1 MGDMIDVREWDEAV
15 RYVAEA
21 RDKGRM
27 VSNFF
32 PDEKRMRR
40 WCQSG
45 AFSYMERGETTFFMR
60 HQETFSCLYFL
71 STSVD
76 ALTKDL
82 SGFLENQSGHLVV
95 DVLGRDAVREPLEAA
110 FKMVGFTALTTL
122 QRMSRRTPTEKYE
135 HESGIAVA
143 NMDDAA
149 AVHSLL
155 VTNFIAEEEQLPSLE
170 DVQDWIATRS
180 ILVAR
185 EEMDQDIKGF
195 VIFDLSPAA
204 LYLRYWF
211 VSCGSRGNGVGSKLM
226 RSMFF
231 AGMNTKRQYFWV
243 KTDNE
248 NAIKRYRHYGF
259 EFEPLKDTVLSA
271 TRFLCR
277 VNEVTC
283 EVMPRSRPAEGL

>member
-1 MGDMIDVREWDEAV
+1 MGDMIDVRTWDEVV
-15 RYVAEA
+15 RCVVEA

-32 PDEKRMRR
+32 PDEKRMTR
-40 WCQSG
+40 WCENG
-45 AFSYMERGETTFFMR
+45 TFSYVERGETTFFVR
-60 HQETFSCLYFL
+60 HQETFSSLYFL
-71 STSVD
+71 SASVD

-82 SGFLENQSGHLVV
+82 SGFMENYSGRLVV

-110 FKMVGFTALTTL
+110 FKMVGFNVLTTL
-122 QRMSRRTPTEKYE
+122 QRMSRRTPIEKYE

-149 AVHSLL
+149 AIHNLL
-155 VTNFIAEEEQLPSLE
+155 MTNFIVEEEQLPSLE

-185 EEMDQDIKGF
+185 DEVDQDINGF

-211 VSCGSRGNGVGSKLM
+211 VSSDARGNGVGGRLM
-226 RSMFF
+226 RSMFS

-248 NAIKRYRHYGF
+248 NAIKRYHHYGF
-259 EFEPLKDTVLSA
+259 EFESLKDV
-271 TRFLCR
+271 
-277 VNEVTC
+277 
-283 EVMPRSRPAEGL
+283 VMAL